1 MEVKKAWCFFEQSGT
16 FRDKFRELGIE
27 AVDCDIQNEYGKTD
41 YQIDLFKEI
50 QKAHK
55 GGKSIFD
62 KIDKDDLIFAFFPCI
77 RFTQMA
83 ELFFKQ
89 LGKQYY
95 NKSEYEKISTA
106 MQAEH
111 ERKDLFILFSKM
123 VQVCMQKK
131 LKIIIENPYSTNHYL
146 VQYFPIKAKLI
157 DMDRRERG
165 DFFQKPTQ
173 YWFINCEPSYN
184 IDALF
189 IVQNIQRIKKCINDL
204 PFGSKERSEISPE
217 YAEQFIKEFIL

>member
-27 AVDCDIQNEYGKTD
+27 AVDCDIQNQYGKTD

-77 RFTQMA
+77 RFTKQA
-83 ELFFKQ
+83 ELLFNQLSKQ
-89 LGKQYY
+89 VRDR
-95 NKSEYEKISTA
+95 SDYEKISEA
-106 MQAEH
+106 MQAEL
-111 ERKDLFILFSKM
+111 ERKDLFIMFSKM
-123 VQVCMQKK
+123 VQVCLQKK
-131 LKIIIENPYSTNHYL
+131 IKIIIENPYSTNHYL
-146 VQYFPIKAKLI
+146 VRYFPIKAKLI
-157 DMDRRERG
+157 DMDRRDRG
-165 DFFQKPTQ
+165 DYFNKPTQ
-173 YWFINCEPSYN
+173 YYFINCEPSYN

-189 IVQNIQRIKKCINDL
+189 SVQTIQKITKRINSL
-204 PFGSKERSEISPE
+204 SSGSKERSEISPE

>member
-16 FRDKFRELGIE
+16 FRDKFKELGIE
-27 AVDCDIQNEYGKTD
+27 AVDCDIQNQYGKTD

-77 RFTQMA
+77 RFTKQA
-83 ELFFKQ
+83 ELLFNQLSKQ
-89 LGKQYY
+89 VRD
-95 NKSEYEKISTA
+95 SSDYEKISEA
-106 MQAEH
+106 MQAEL
-111 ERKDLFILFSKM
+111 ERKDLFIIFSKM
-123 VQVCMQKK
+123 VQVCLQKK
-131 LKIIIENPYSTNHYL
+131 IKIIIENPYSTNHYL
-146 VQYFPIKAKLI
+146 VRYFPIKAKLI

-189 IVQNIQRIKKCINDL
+189 IIQTIQRINKKVSNLCS
-204 PFGSKERSEISPE
+204 GKERSEISPE

>member
-16 FRDKFRELGIE
+16 FRDKFKELGIE
-27 AVDCDIQNEYGKTD
+27 VVDCDIQNEYGKTD
-41 YQIDLFKEI
+41 YQIDLFEEI
-50 QKAHK
+50 RKAHK
-55 GGKSIFD
+55 GEKSIFD
-62 KIDKDDLIFAFFPCI
+62 NIDKNDLIFAFFPCI

-89 LGKQYY
+89 LGKQFY

-131 LKIIIENPYSTNHYL
+131 
-146 VQYFPIKAKLI
+146 IK
-157 DMDRRERG
+157 
-165 DFFQKPTQ
+165 
-173 YWFINCEPSYN
+173 NYN
-184 IDALF
+184 RKSI
-189 IVQNIQRIKKCINDL
+189 
-204 PFGSKERSEISPE
+204 
-217 YAEQFIKEFIL
+217 

>member
-16 FRDKFRELGIE
+16 FRDKFKELGIE

-62 KIDKDDLIFAFFPCI
+62 KIDEDDLIFAFFPCI
-77 RFTQMA
+77 RFTKQA
-83 ELFFKQ
+83 ELFFNQLSKQ
-89 LGKQYY
+89 FRD
-95 NKSEYEKISTA
+95 KSDYEKISAA
-106 MQAEH
+106 MQAEL
-111 ERKDLFILFSKM
+111 ERKDLFIMFSKM
-123 VQVCMQKK
+123 VQVCLQKK
-131 LKIIIENPYSTNHYL
+131 IKIIIENPYSTNHYL
-146 VQYFPIKAKLI
+146 VRYFPIKAKLV
-157 DMDRRERG
+157 DFDRRERG

-189 IVQNIQRIKKCINDL
+189 SVQTIQRITKRITSL
-204 PFGSKERSEISPE
+204 SSGSKERSEISAE

>member
-16 FRDKFRELGIE
+16 FRDKFKELGIE

-55 GGKSIFD
+55 GENSIFD
-62 KIDKDDLIFAFFPCI
+62 KIDKHDLIFAFFPCI

-83 ELFFKQ
+83 ELLFKQ
-89 LGKQYY
+89 LGKQFC
-95 NKSEYEKISTA
+95 NKSEYEKITAA
-106 MQAEH
+106 MQS
-111 ERKDLFILFSKM
+111 ERERTNLFIIFSKM
-123 VQVCMQKK
+123 VQVCLQKK
-131 LKIIIENPYSTNHYL
+131 LRIIIENPYSTNHYL

-157 DMDRRERG
+157 DSDRRERG

-189 IVQNIQRIKKCINDL
+189 KEQIVQRTTKRINDL
-204 PFGSKERSEISPE
+204 PFFSKERSEISPE
-217 YAEQFIKEFIL
+217 YARQFIMEFIL

>member
-27 AVDCDIQNEYGKTD
+27 AVDCDIQNQYGKTD

-62 KIDKDDLIFAFFPCI
+62 KIDKNDLIFAFFPCI
-77 RFTQMA
+77 RFTKQA
-83 ELFFKQ
+83 ELIFNQLSKQ
-89 LGKQYY
+89 VRD
-95 NKSEYEKISTA
+95 SSDYEKISTA
-106 MQAEH
+106 MQAEL
-111 ERKDLFILFSKM
+111 ERKDLFIIFSKM
-123 VQVCMQKK
+123 VQVCLQKK
-131 LKIIIENPYSTNHYL
+131 IKIIIENPYSTNHYL
-146 VQYFPIKAKLI
+146 VRYFPIKAKLI

-189 IVQNIQRIKKCINDL
+189 IIQTIQKINKRVSNL
-204 PFGSKERSEISPE
+204 GPGKERSEISPE

>member
-16 FRDKFRELGIE
+16 FRDKFKELGIE
-27 AVDCDIQNEYGKTD
+27 AVDCDIQNAYGKTD

-165 DFFQKPTQ
+165 DYFKKPTQ

-189 IVQNIQRIKKCINDL
+189 KEKIVQRMTKRINDL

-217 YAEQFIKEFIL
+217 YAKQFIKEFIL

>member
-27 AVDCDIQNEYGKTD
+27 AVDLDIQNEYGKTD

-62 KIDKDDLIFAFFPCI
+62 KIDKDDLIFAFFPCT
-77 RFTQMA
+77 RFTKQA
-83 ELFFKQ
+83 ELLFNQVIKQ
-89 LGKQYY
+89 FR
-95 NKSEYEKISTA
+95 NRSDYEKISAA
-106 MQAEH
+106 MQAEL
-111 ERKDLFILFSKM
+111 ERKDLFIMFSKM
-123 VQVCMQKK
+123 VQVCLQKK
-131 LKIIIENPYSTNHYL
+131 IKIIIENPYSTNHYL
-146 VQYFPIKAKLI
+146 VRYFPIKAKLI
-157 DMDRRERG
+157 DFDRRERG

-184 IDALF
+184 IDTLF
-189 IVQNIQRIKKCINDL
+189 IMQTIQKINKRVCNL
-204 PFGSKERSEISPE
+204 RPGKERSEISPE

>member
-16 FRDKFRELGIE
+16 FRDKFKELGIE

-50 QKAHK
+50 QRAHK

-62 KIDKDDLIFAFFPCI
+62 KINKDDLIFAFFPCI

-165 DFFQKPTQ
+165 DYFKKPTQ

-189 IVQNIQRIKKCINDL
+189 KEKIVQKITKRINDL
-204 PFGSKERSEISPE
+204 YGGSKERSEISPE
-217 YAEQFIKEFIL
+217 YAKQFIEEFIL